1 MAKFLLSAHVVD
13 GQSREPMTRER
24 MEAMMASIGALE
36 AEMNAAN
43 ALTMSGRLTE
53 PAAATV
59 VRPSRGKVRR
69 TDGPFAESKE
79 HLGGFYVIEAADL
92 EAAVGWA
99 TKTALAVDAPIE
111 VRAFAEMPRG

>member
-1 MAKFLLSAHVVD
+1 LSAHVVE

-24 MEAMMASIGALE
+24 MEAMMASVGALE
-36 AEMNAAN
+36 AEMHAAN
-43 ALTMSGRLTE
+43 ALKMSGRLTE

-59 VRPSRGKVRR
+59 VRPSRGNVRR

-92 EAAVGWA
+92 EAAIGWA

-111 VRAFAEMPRG
+111 VRAFADVPHG